1 MKTDTGARYEI
12 IVNGVSRTHRD
23 DLTIAIE
30 TAEHLRLKPENKMV
44 AVKDTVTGQIVTRDA
59 SKDLKPDAMPLL
71 RR

>member
-12 IVNGVSRTHRD
+12 IVNGVSRTHGD

-44 AVKDTVTGQIVTRDA
+44 AVNDTQTGQIVTRDA
-59 SKDLKPDAMPLL
+59 SKDPKPDAMPLL
-71 RR
+71 R